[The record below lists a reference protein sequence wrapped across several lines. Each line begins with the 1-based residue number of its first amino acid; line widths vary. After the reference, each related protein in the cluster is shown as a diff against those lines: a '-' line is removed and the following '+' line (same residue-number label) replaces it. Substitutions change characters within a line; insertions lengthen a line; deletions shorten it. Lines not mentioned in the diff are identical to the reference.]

1 MLAEEVKNFTV
12 LYDKQVKG
20 YKDRD
25 VVTTLASDL
34 EFIEHGKIYVLLF
47 LSKHYFKAED

>member
-34 EFIEHGKIYVLLF
+34 EFIEHGKIICFASLVKALF
-47 LSKHYFKAED
+47 